1 MNPSTLSIAVLA
13 FINPLKS
20 QVPNDIYHQI
30 VDCIH
35 QIIPLPG
42 DETSGNIIQIAE
54 TCALGLNKDTV
65 ITPHTGQPTP
75 LKTVFEH
82 LDTDN
87 MGSSAWQYAY
97 PMDHLSMDSIFPN
110 HTPGPHLN
118 QAYKDCMANFI
129 ENIPKLYHQ
138 DQPALWFEHLESL
151 FMYCFH
157 NIPVMMTSSVHNI
170 SLYDHARTTSAIAVA
185 YSLCDTDMPRPFVFI
200 SGGLSGI
207 QAYIFQGYGDLRK
220 FRAKMLRGRSF
231 SVSLLS
237 EIAAM
242 MICDG
247 LGLPSIST
255 ILNAAGRFTILAPNT
270 KHTKAHVAAEKS
282 KINHWLRKYTF
293 GETRICIADDTSAN
307 LEDIADSEKFAD
319 IWKQMFQN
327 YEQTRYQPDM
337 TYGVVADFNPNHDSI
352 CKLCGKRP
360 GAITVKTDNEPI
372 SICKLCSDYKFL
384 GTNLVKKRQLGVVKH
399 DSDLCMKYDHLK
411 APIYDRYQI
420 IFPKENPSGQFIK
433 FYDLDLSDQAPRA
446 TLKLIKGHIP
456 EFTKKD
462 RSDKRIQKILSH
474 SDIKPGDPASFDI
487 IATKAIDP
495 ENEHGVAALGVL
507 KADIDDLGRIL
518 ANGLKS
524 QFTLSRMATL
534 SRQLNAFFTLYLP
547 EFLKQKDYPDALIDG
562 SQIYTVFA
570 GGDDLFLIG
579 PWNHMISLACE
590 LKLAFDRYVCHNPN
604 IHFSAGISFHKHHT
618 PIDTLARLAEH
629 ELEQSK
635 SYHVGNHKKDSI
647 TLFSETMPWDQLIQ
661 LIQEKVKPTLEGWL
675 QGKEINAAILYRL
688 THLIDMAAMEKE
700 QHQKSLQEYTDMSCA
715 KWRSYLVYTVSRNA
729 FKDLPQVE
737 RTKER
742 IEPIA
747 STLNEWINDFG
758 GKMRVPV
765 WHILYDKRKKR

>member
-1 MNPSTLSIAVLA
+1 MNPSTLSIAALA

-185 YSLCDTDMPRPFVFI
+185 YSLCDPDMPRPFVFI

-282 KINHWLRKYTF
+282 KINHWLRNYTF

-384 GTNLVKKRQLGVVKH
+384 GIAELV
-399 DSDLCMKYDHLK
+399 
-411 APIYDRYQI
+411 
-420 IFPKENPSGQFIK
+420 
-433 FYDLDLSDQAPRA
+433 
-446 TLKLIKGHIP
+446 
-456 EFTKKD
+456 
-462 RSDKRIQKILSH
+462 
-474 SDIKPGDPASFDI
+474 
-487 IATKAIDP
+487 
-495 ENEHGVAALGVL
+495 
-507 KADIDDLGRIL
+507 
-518 ANGLKS
+518 
-524 QFTLSRMATL
+524 
-534 SRQLNAFFTLYLP
+534 
-547 EFLKQKDYPDALIDG
+547 
-562 SQIYTVFA
+562 
-570 GGDDLFLIG
+570 
-579 PWNHMISLACE
+579 
-590 LKLAFDRYVCHNPN
+590 
-604 IHFSAGISFHKHHT
+604 
-618 PIDTLARLAEH
+618 
-629 ELEQSK
+629 
-635 SYHVGNHKKDSI
+635 
-647 TLFSETMPWDQLIQ
+647 
-661 LIQEKVKPTLEGWL
+661 
-675 QGKEINAAILYRL
+675 
-688 THLIDMAAMEKE
+688 
-700 QHQKSLQEYTDMSCA
+700 
-715 KWRSYLVYTVSRNA
+715 
-729 FKDLPQVE
+729 
-737 RTKER
+737 
-742 IEPIA
+742 
-747 STLNEWINDFG
+747 
-758 GKMRVPV
+758 
-765 WHILYDKRKKR
+765 